1 MQAIITKYLGA
12 TNSNGSRI
20 KAKCAAKSIWFAYDH
35 SLSSSANHAEAA
47 RTLAASLHW
56 VGAWVAGDTPDGTG
70 NVYVNA
76 RSNAPAFEL
85 LHDGEA

>member
-1 MQAIITKYLGA
+1 MQAIITKFYGP
-12 TNSNGSRI
+12 TNHTGSRI
-20 KAKCAAKSIWFAYDH
+20 EAKCAAKSIFVPYDH

-56 VGAWVAGDTPDGTG
+56 VGAWAAGDMPDGTG
-70 NVYVNA
+70 NVYVNV